1 MDVAVFF
8 LLALNFLF
16 LVSLPFVFFEKR
28 DGRLNPMW
36 WATAAPFVVCPG
48 LVVASELGLMPLFVS
63 PDGGLGRGLTLFG
76 VLLSASSIALVAFTL
91 GNHQAPLSQWHQE
104 NDAPRELVTHGAY
117 SRIRHPFYAAYL
129 LAFLAAVSICPTAG
143 TPSADPR
150 ITSKLSLF
158 SAVTSTRNSAPLGS
172 TSPSRI
178 AITRSPLSASFCSA
192 RTRLRYASGYS
203 V

>member
-63 PDGGLGRGLTLFG
+63 PDGGLGGGLTLFG

-143 TPSADPR
+143 TVGVLIYAAFILNHTAAR
-150 ITSKLSLF
+150 EEQRLR
-158 SAVTSTRNSAPLGS
+158 ASTFGIQYCAYR
-172 TSPSRI
+172 
-178 AITRSPLSASFCSA
+178 A
-192 RTRLRYASGYS
+192 RTGRFLPRMRRRPA
-203 V
+203 

>member
-36 WATAAPFVVCPG
+36 WVTAAPFVVCPG
-48 LVVASELGLMPLFVS
+48 LLVASQLGLITPFVV
-63 PDGGLGRGLTLFG
+63 PDSGLGWGLALFG
-76 VLLSASSIALVAFTL
+76 VILSASSIALVAFTL
-91 GNHQAPLSQWHQE
+91 GSHQAPLSQWHQE
-104 NDAPRELVTHGAY
+104 NDTPQELVTHGPY

-143 TPSADPR
+143 TVGVLIYAAFLLNHTAAR
-150 ITSKLSLF
+150 EEQRL
-158 SAVTSTRNSAPLGS
+158 R
-172 TSPSRI
+172 
-178 AITRSPLSASFCSA
+178 ASEFGTQYRAYTA
-192 RTRLRYASGYS
+192 RTGRFLPRMRRRPT
-203 V
+203 